1 MNQSGLIELSYSNL
15 IQAFGM
21 ILLAMAL
28 ARFQRLGQVRAMWWS
43 ALRMALQLTAV
54 GYLLH
59 LVFTINHPLPVLLI
73 LFVMTGFALQ
83 VMGARASRKMPGFYR
98 VATTSL
104 LLGCGGITLFFC
116 SRVIGYSPWY
126 NPRYL
131 IPLFG
136 MIVGNSMQG
145 ASLAAERLDVEIR
158 ERREEIETA
167 LCLGATPRQ
176 AVETVLRNAFGAA
189 LIPTINSM
197 AAMGI
202 VTLPG
207 MMTGQILS
215 GTEPTVAVRYQL
227 AIMCAMTGG
236 VAVCAFLVIIQGY
249 RRYFTPA
256 HQLLRHDG
264 ITYE

>member
-1 MNQSGLIELSYSNL
+1 MNQSGLVDLDLTNIM
-15 IQAFGM
+15 QAFGM

-28 ARFQRLGQVRAMWWS
+28 ARFQRLGQVRALWWAS
-43 ALRMALQLTAV
+43 FRMVLQLLAV
-54 GYLLH
+54 GYLLN
-59 LVFTINHPLPVLLI
+59 LVFTINHPLPVILI
-73 LFVMTGFALQ
+73 LLTMAGFALQ
-83 VMGARASRKMPGFYR
+83 VMGERARRKMPGFYR
-98 VATTSL
+98 IAATSL
-104 LLGCGGITLFFC
+104 LIGCGGITLFFC

-136 MIVGNSMQG
+136 MIVGNAMQG

-236 VAVCAFLVIIQGY
+236 GAVRAFLGPIQGY
-249 RRYFTPA
+249 RRYFPPA
-256 HQLLRHDG
+256 HQPKQPDE
-264 ITYE
+264 IK

>member
-1 MNQSGLIELSYSNL
+1 MIVDLDYTNL
-15 IQAFGM
+15 MQAFGM

-28 ARFQRLGQVRAMWWS
+28 ARFQRLGQVRALWWG
-43 ALRMALQLTAV
+43 AFRMVLQLLAV

-59 LVFTINHPLPVLLI
+59 LVFAVNHPLPVVLI
-73 LFVMTGFALQ
+73 LFAMAGFALQ
-83 VMGARASRKMPGFYR
+83 VMGTRARRKMPGFYR
-98 VATTSL
+98 VAAVSL
-104 LLGCGGITLFFC
+104 LIGCGGITLFFC

-136 MIVGNSMQG
+136 MIVGNAMQG

-236 VAVCAFLVIIQGY
+236 VAVSAFLVLIQGY
-249 RRYFTPA
+249 RKYFTPA
-256 HQLLRHDG
+256 QQLLARDQVQ
-264 ITYE
+264 